1 MILVIM
7 VLVIKIKR
15 KGVIN
20 MSDYSLVVNSQF
32 QPFSYQEMLAPVLQA
47 TQAQE
52 DIENQ
57 YSMLDSEANTIQ
69 QRALTDSNSEWAKRY
84 NTYTKQ
90 LEDSAADLA
99 ANGLTPSSRSTLLKL
114 KRDYSSNV
122 NPALMAIQRQAEIAR
137 TQQAKNGEGV
147 RMVYG
152 AMPSIDQLI
161 ADPNLDR
168 VSYSGKDIEASAANS
183 AAAASARHVI
193 DNFKKD
199 PANAGWM
206 KHIKETGYSSQ
217 AFNALL
223 NEAKNSDNPNV
234 NILAQITNQVKQ
246 QFGNF
251 EGVSEADKHK
261 LEGEI
266 LSGLF
271 KGSVY
276 RNEDNYQVDPIYMA
290 KLQSSLEEGRQIRAE
305 NRALAR
311 QNQNPGTTNGVAP
324 NPINMYSPKEK
335 KEQAEAI
342 SKFKQYF
349 YRDSSGQVKM
359 TYKGLQEYRRNA
371 AKIPTVA
378 GSGGGTAA
386 LMNAETAMGR
396 KRGYQPTQFRVFM
409 DKLGANHYIDNKN
422 FKGGK
427 GWQPGNLGNLWSRYS
442 SANNAGKYDATKAT
456 QFEYKIAKEQ
466 QDLTKDNIIMA
477 LKNYP
482 ADEVAFNGVTLA
494 KTGKTLSYSDLYK
507 NGRVVA
513 TRLSPYG
520 NTFVVI
526 DNTGKVSEYK
536 MPPGINPTNEG
547 NRDKLLEK
555 LPTIQQT
562 LKTGKVGSYILKPK
576 EKEDLQNLY
585 NQDVQSAYMYHSQL
599 NVTNTTEPQ
608 KAYPYSY

>member
-1 MILVIM
+1 
-7 VLVIKIKR
+7 
-15 KGVIN
+15 

-32 QPFSYQEMLAPVLQA
+32 QPFSYQEMLAPVLMA
-47 TQAQE
+47 TQAQQ

-57 YSMLDSEANTIQ
+57 YSMLDSDANTIQ
-69 QRALTDSNSEWAKRY
+69 QRALTDSNSEWAKKY
-84 NTYTKQ
+84 TTYTKQ

-99 ANGLTPSSRSTLLKL
+99 ANGLTPSSRSSLLKL

-217 AFNALL
+217 AFNTLL
-223 NEAKNSDNPNV
+223 NEAKNSNDPNV

-251 EGVSEADKHK
+251 EGVSDADKHR

-271 KGSVY
+271 KGSAY
-276 RNEDNYQVDPIYMA
+276 RNDDSYQTDPVYMA

-305 NRALAR
+305 NRAFNRQKELIDL
-311 QNQNPGTTNGVAP
+311 QNQGKKSTNGVAP

-371 AKIPTVA
+371 DSLPSSMSGQNLKQYRTTGSTLSPVDRVRQNSKI
-378 GSGGGTAA
+378 SGKSYVPS
-386 LMNAETAMGR
+386 E
-396 KRGYQPTQFRVFM
+396 FRVFM

-427 GWQPGNLGNLWSRYS
+427 GWQPGNVGNLWSRYS

-466 QDLTKDNIIMA
+466 QGLAKDNIIEA
-477 LKNYP
+477 LKNTP
-482 ADEVAFNGVTLA
+482 AYEVAFNGTTLA
-494 KTGKTLSYSDLYK
+494 RTHKVLSYSDLYA

-513 TRLSPYG
+513 TRVSPYG

-526 DNTGKVSEYK
+526 DKSGKVGEYE

-547 NRDKLLEK
+547 NRDKLLK
-555 LPTIQQT
+555 QLPTIQQT
-562 LKTGKVGSYILKPK
+562 LKTGKADSYILKPQ
-576 EKEDLQNLY
+576 EKEDLQSLY
-585 NQDVQSAYMYHSQL
+585 NQDVQSALMYHSQM
-599 NVTNTTEPQ
+599 NVTNTTAPQ

>member
-1 MILVIM
+1 
-7 VLVIKIKR
+7 
-15 KGVIN
+15 

-69 QRALTDSNSEWAKRY
+69 QRALTDSNSEWAKKY
-84 NTYTKQ
+84 TTYTKQ

-122 NPALMAIQRQAEIAR
+122 NPALMAIQRQAEIAK

-183 AAAASARHVI
+183 AAAASARHII

-223 NEAKNSDNPNV
+223 NEAKNSSDPSV

-251 EGVSEADKHK
+251 EGVSDADKHK

-276 RNEDNYQVDPIYMA
+276 RNEDNYQIDPVYMA

-311 QNQNPGTTNGVAP
+311 ENQGNTSTNGVAP

-371 AKIPTVA
+371 NRLPTVA

-396 KRGYQPTQFRVFM
+396 KRVYQPTQFRVFM
-409 DKLGANHYIDNKN
+409 DKLGAKHYIDSKN

-456 QFEYKIAKEQ
+456 QFEYKIAKDQ
-466 QDLTKDNIIMA
+466 QDLAKDNIIEA
-477 LKNYP
+477 LKNTP
-482 ADEVAFNGVTLA
+482 AYEVAFNGTTLA
-494 KTGKTLSYSDLYK
+494 RTHKVLSYSDLYA

-526 DNTGKVSEYK
+526 DKSGKVGEYE

-547 NRDKLLEK
+547 NRDKLLK
-555 LPTIQQT
+555 QLPTIQQT
-562 LKTGKVGSYILKPK
+562 LKTGKAGSYILKPN

-585 NQDVQSAYMYHSQL
+585 NQDVQSALMYHSQM

>member
-1 MILVIM
+1 MIYLIM
-7 VLVIKIKR
+7 VYLIKIKR
-15 KGVIN
+15 KEVIN

-69 QRALTDSNSEWAKRY
+69 QRALTDSNSEWAKKY
-84 NTYTKQ
+84 TTYTKQ

-114 KRDYSSNV
+114 TRDYSGNV
-122 NPALMAIQRQAEIAR
+122 KPALMAIQRQAEIAK

-217 AFNALL
+217 AFNAIL
-223 NEAKNSDNPNV
+223 NEAKNSNDPNV

-251 EGVSEADKHK
+251 EGVSDVDKHR

-276 RNEDNYQVDPIYMA
+276 RNENSYQTDPIYMA
-290 KLQSSLEEGRQIRAE
+290 ELQSRLEEGRQIRAE

-311 QNQNPGTTNGVAP
+311 ENPVKTNGVAP

-371 AKIPTVA
+371 NRLPTVA

-396 KRGYQPTQFRVFM
+396 KRVYQPTQFRVFM
-409 DKLGANHYIDNKN
+409 DKLGAKHYIDSKN

-427 GWQPGNLGNLWSRYS
+427 GWQPGNVGNLWSRYS

-456 QFEYKIAKEQ
+456 QYEYKIAKDQ

-477 LKNYP
+477 LKNEP
-482 ADEVAFNGVTLA
+482 AYEVAFNGTTLA
-494 KTGKTLSYSDLYK
+494 RTHKVLSYSDLYA

-513 TRLSPYG
+513 TRMSPYG

-526 DNTGKVSEYK
+526 DKSGKVSEYE

-547 NRDKLLEK
+547 NRDKLLK
-555 LPTIQQT
+555 QLPTMQQV
-562 LKTGKVGSYILKPK
+562 LKTGKAGKYILKPK
-576 EKEDLQNLY
+576 EKENLQSLY
-585 NQDVQSAYMYHSQL
+585 DQNIEGAYMYNSQL
-599 NVTNTTEPQ
+599 NVTNITEPQ
-608 KAYPYSY
+608 KGYPYSY

>member
-1 MILVIM
+1 MP
-7 VLVIKIKR
+7 
-15 KGVIN
+15 
-20 MSDYSLVVNSQF
+20 DYSLVVNSQF
-32 QPFSYQEMLAPVLQA
+32 QPFSYQEMLAPVLMA
-47 TQAQE
+47 TQAQQ

-57 YSMLDSEANTIQ
+57 YSMLDSDANTIQ
-69 QRALTDSNSEWAKRY
+69 QRALTDSNSEWAKKY
-84 NTYTKQ
+84 TTYTKQ

-99 ANGLTPSSRSTLLKL
+99 ANGLTPSSRSSLLKL

-223 NEAKNSDNPNV
+223 NEAKNSNDPNV

-251 EGVSEADKHK
+251 EGVSDADKHR

-271 KGSVY
+271 KGSAY
-276 RNEDNYQVDPIYMA
+276 RNDDSYQTDPVYMA

-311 QNQNPGTTNGVAP
+311 EKNQDKTSTNGVAP

-349 YRDSSGQVKM
+349 YRDNSGQVKM

-409 DKLGANHYIDNKN
+409 DKLGANHYIDSKN

-456 QFEYKIAKEQ
+456 QFEYKIAKDQ
-466 QDLTKDNIIMA
+466 QDLAKDNIIEA
-477 LKNYP
+477 LKNTP
-482 ADEVAFNGVTLA
+482 AYEVEFNGTTLA
-494 KTGKTLSYSDLYK
+494 RTHKVLSYSDLYA

-526 DNTGKVSEYK
+526 DKSGKVSEYE

-547 NRDKLLEK
+547 NRDKLLK
-555 LPTIQQT
+555 QLPTIQQT
-562 LKTGKVGSYILKPK
+562 LKTGKAGSYILKPQ

-585 NQDVQSAYMYHSQL
+585 NQDVQSALMYHSQM

>member
-1 MILVIM
+1 
-7 VLVIKIKR
+7 
-15 KGVIN
+15 
-20 MSDYSLVVNSQF
+20 
-32 QPFSYQEMLAPVLQA
+32 
-47 TQAQE
+47 
-52 DIENQ
+52 
-57 YSMLDSEANTIQ
+57 
-69 QRALTDSNSEWAKRY
+69 
-84 NTYTKQ
+84 
-90 LEDSAADLA
+90 
-99 ANGLTPSSRSTLLKL
+99 
-114 KRDYSSNV
+114 
-122 NPALMAIQRQAEIAR
+122 
-137 TQQAKNGEGV
+137 
-147 RMVYG
+147 
-152 AMPSIDQLI
+152 
-161 ADPNLDR
+161 
-168 VSYSGKDIEASAANS
+168 
-183 AAAASARHVI
+183 
-193 DNFKKD
+193 
-199 PANAGWM
+199 M

-223 NEAKNSDNPNV
+223 NEAKNSNDPNV

-276 RNEDNYQVDPIYMA
+276 RNEDTYQTDPIYMA
-290 KLQSSLEEGRQIRAE
+290 NLQSSLEEGRQIRAE
-305 NRALAR
+305 NRAFNRQKALIAL
-311 QNQNPGTTNGVAP
+311 QNQGKPSTNGVAP

-396 KRGYQPTQFRVFM
+396 KRGYQPTQFRIFM
-409 DKLGANHYIDNKN
+409 DKLGANHYIDSKN

-442 SANNAGKYDATKAT
+442 SANSAGKYDATKAT
-456 QFEYKIAKEQ
+456 QYEYKIAKDQ
-466 QDLTKDNIIMA
+466 QGLTKDNIIMA
-477 LKNYP
+477 LKNEP
-482 ADEVAFNGVTLA
+482 AYEVAFNGTTLA
-494 KTGKTLSYSDLYK
+494 RTNKVLSYSDLYK

-513 TRLSPYG
+513 TRMSPYG

-526 DNTGKVSEYK
+526 DKSGKVSEYE

-547 NRDKLLEK
+547 NRDKLLK
-555 LPTIQQT
+555 QLPTMQQV
-562 LKTGKVGSYILKPK
+562 LKTGKAGSYILKPQ
-576 EKEDLQNLY
+576 EKENLQSLY
-585 NQDVQSAYMYHSQL
+585 NQNIQNAYMYNSQL
-599 NVTNTTEPQ
+599 NVTNTTAPQ
-608 KAYPYSY
+608 KGYPYSY

>member
-1 MILVIM
+1 MP
-7 VLVIKIKR
+7 
-15 KGVIN
+15 
-20 MSDYSLVVNSQF
+20 DYSLVVNSQF

-69 QRALTDSNSEWAKRY
+69 QRALTDSNSEWAKKY
-84 NTYTKQ
+84 TTYTKQ

-122 NPALMAIQRQAEIAR
+122 NPALMAIQRQAEIAK

-193 DNFKKD
+193 DNFRKD

-223 NEAKNSDNPNV
+223 NEAKNSNDPSV

-276 RNEDNYQVDPIYMA
+276 RNEDNYQTDPVYMA

-305 NRALAR
+305 NRAFNRQKALIAL
-311 QNQNPGTTNGVAP
+311 QNQGKPSTNGVAP

-349 YRDSSGQVKM
+349 YRDNSGQVKM

-409 DKLGANHYIDNKN
+409 DKLGANHYIDSKN

-466 QDLTKDNIIMA
+466 QGLTKDNIIMA
-477 LKNYP
+477 LKNEP
-482 ADEVAFNGVTLA
+482 AEEVAFNGVTLA

-536 MPPGINPTNEG
+536 IPPGINPTNEG
-547 NRDKLLEK
+547 NRDKLLK
-555 LPTIQQT
+555 QLPTIQQT

-576 EKEDLQNLY
+576 EKEDLQSLY
-585 NQDVQSAYMYHSQL
+585 NQDVQSAYMYHSQM
-599 NVTNTTEPQ
+599 NVTNITAPQ
-608 KAYPYSY
+608 KGYPYSY

>member
-1 MILVIM
+1 MP
-7 VLVIKIKR
+7 
-15 KGVIN
+15 
-20 MSDYSLVVNSQF
+20 DYSLVVNSQF

-69 QRALTDSNSEWAKRY
+69 QRALTDSNSEWAKKY
-84 NTYTKQ
+84 TTYTKQ

-99 ANGLTPSSRSTLLKL
+99 ANGLTPSSRSTLLRL

-223 NEAKNSDNPNV
+223 NEAKNSNDPSI

-276 RNEDNYQVDPIYMA
+276 RNEDNYQIDPIYMA
-290 KLQSSLEEGRQIRAE
+290 NLQSSLEEGRQIRAE
-305 NRALAR
+305 NRAFNR
-311 QNQNPGTTNGVAP
+311 QKALIALQNPGKTSTNGVAP

-335 KEQAEAI
+335 KEQADAI

-409 DKLGANHYIDNKN
+409 DKLGANHYIDSKN

-427 GWQPGNLGNLWSRYS
+427 GWQPGNVGNLWSRYS

-466 QDLTKDNIIMA
+466 QGLTKDNILIA
-477 LKNYP
+477 LKNTP
-482 ADEVAFNGVTLA
+482 AYEVAFNGTTLA
-494 KTGKTLSYSDLYK
+494 RTNKVLSYNDLYTK
-507 NGRVVA
+507 GRVVA

-526 DNTGKVSEYK
+526 DNTGKVSEYE

-547 NRDKLLEK
+547 NRDKLLK
-555 LPTIQQT
+555 QLPTIQQT
-562 LKTGKVGSYILKPK
+562 LKTGKAGSYILKPQ

-585 NQDVQSAYMYHSQL
+585 NQDVQSALMYHSQM
-599 NVTNTTEPQ
+599 NVTNTTAPQ

>member
-1 MILVIM
+1 MP
-7 VLVIKIKR
+7 
-15 KGVIN
+15 
-20 MSDYSLVVNSQF
+20 DYSLVVNSQF

-69 QRALTDSNSEWAKRY
+69 QRALTDSNSEWAKKY
-84 NTYTKQ
+84 TTYTKQ

-99 ANGLTPSSRSTLLKL
+99 ANGLTPSSRSTLLRL

-223 NEAKNSDNPNV
+223 NEAKNSNDPSV

-251 EGVSEADKHK
+251 EGVSDADKHK

-276 RNEDNYQVDPIYMA
+276 RNEDNYQIDPIYMA
-290 KLQSSLEEGRQIRAE
+290 NLQSSLEEGRQIRAE
-305 NRALAR
+305 NRAFNR
-311 QNQNPGTTNGVAP
+311 QKALIALQNPGKTSTNGVAP

-335 KEQAEAI
+335 KEQADAI

-409 DKLGANHYIDNKN
+409 DKLGANHYIDSKN

-427 GWQPGNLGNLWSRYS
+427 GWQPGNVGNLWSRYS

-466 QDLTKDNIIMA
+466 QGLTKDNILIA
-477 LKNYP
+477 LKNTP
-482 ADEVAFNGVTLA
+482 AYEVAFNGTTLA
-494 KTGKTLSYSDLYK
+494 RTNKVLSYNDLYTK
-507 NGRVVA
+507 GRVVA

-526 DNTGKVSEYK
+526 DNTGKVSEYE

-547 NRDKLLEK
+547 NRDKLLK
-555 LPTIQQT
+555 QLPTIQQT
-562 LKTGKVGSYILKPK
+562 LKTGKAGSYILKPQ

-585 NQDVQSAYMYHSQL
+585 NQDVQSALMYHSQM
-599 NVTNTTEPQ
+599 NVTNTTAPQ

>member
-1 MILVIM
+1 MP
-7 VLVIKIKR
+7 
-15 KGVIN
+15 
-20 MSDYSLVVNSQF
+20 DYSLVVNSQF

-69 QRALTDSNSEWAKRY
+69 QRALTDSNSEWAKKY
-84 NTYTKQ
+84 TTYTKQ

-99 ANGLTPSSRSTLLKL
+99 ANGLTPSSRSTLLRL

-223 NEAKNSDNPNV
+223 NEAKNSNDPSV

-251 EGVSEADKHK
+251 EGVSDADKHK

-276 RNEDNYQVDPIYMA
+276 RNEDNYQIDPIYMA
-290 KLQSSLEEGRQIRAE
+290 NLQSSLEEGRQIRAE
-305 NRALAR
+305 NRAFNR
-311 QNQNPGTTNGVAP
+311 QKALIALQNPGKTSTNGVAP

-335 KEQAEAI
+335 KEQADAI

-349 YRDSSGQVKM
+349 YRDNSGQVKM

-371 AKIPTVA
+371 NRLPTVA

-396 KRGYQPTQFRVFM
+396 KRVYQPTQFRVFM
-409 DKLGANHYIDNKN
+409 DKLGANHYIDSKN

-427 GWQPGNLGNLWSRYS
+427 GWQPGNVGNLWSRYS

-466 QDLTKDNIIMA
+466 QGLTKDNILIA
-477 LKNYP
+477 LKNTP
-482 ADEVAFNGVTLA
+482 AYEVAFNGTTLA
-494 KTGKTLSYSDLYK
+494 RTNKVLSYNDLYTK
-507 NGRVVA
+507 GRVVA

-526 DNTGKVSEYK
+526 DNTGKVSEYE

-547 NRDKLLEK
+547 NRDKLLK
-555 LPTIQQT
+555 QLPTIQQT
-562 LKTGKVGSYILKPK
+562 LKTGKAGSYILKPQ

-585 NQDVQSAYMYHSQL
+585 NQDVQSALMYHSQM
-599 NVTNTTEPQ
+599 NVTNTTAPQ

>member
-1 MILVIM
+1 MP
-7 VLVIKIKR
+7 
-15 KGVIN
+15 
-20 MSDYSLVVNSQF
+20 DYSLVVNSQF

-47 TQAQE
+47 TQAQQ

-69 QRALTDSNSEWAKRY
+69 QRALTDSDSEWAKKY
-84 NTYTKQ
+84 TTYTKQ

-193 DNFKKD
+193 DNFKRD

-223 NEAKNSDNPNV
+223 NEAKNSNDPNV

-246 QFGNF
+246 QFSNF
-251 EGVSEADKHK
+251 EGVSDADKHR

-271 KGSVY
+271 KGSAY
-276 RNEDNYQVDPIYMA
+276 RNDDSYQTDPVYMA

-311 QNQNPGTTNGVAP
+311 ENPGQTSTNGVAP

-371 AKIPTVA
+371 AALPSSMAGQNLKQYRTTGSTLSPVDRVRQNSKISEKSYVP
-378 GSGGGTAA
+378 S
-386 LMNAETAMGR
+386 E
-396 KRGYQPTQFRVFM
+396 FRVFM
-409 DKLGANHYIDNKN
+409 DKLGAKHYIDSKN

-456 QFEYKIAKEQ
+456 QYEYKIAKEQ
-466 QDLTKDNIIMA
+466 QDITKDNIIET
-477 LKNYP
+477 LNNSP
-482 ADEVAFNGVTLA
+482 AYEVAFNGTKLA
-494 KTGKTLSYSDLYK
+494 RTGKTLSYSDLYT

-526 DNTGKVSEYK
+526 GKSGKVSEYE

-547 NRDKLLEK
+547 NRDKLLK
-555 LPTIQQT
+555 QLPTMQQV
-562 LKTGKVGSYILKPK
+562 LKTGKAGKYILKPK
-576 EKEDLQNLY
+576 EKENLQSLY
-585 NQDVQSAYMYHSQL
+585 DQNIESAYMYNSQL

>member
-1 MILVIM
+1 MP
-7 VLVIKIKR
+7 
-15 KGVIN
+15 
-20 MSDYSLVVNSQF
+20 DYSLVVNSQF

-47 TQAQE
+47 TQAQQ

-57 YSMLDSEANTIQ
+57 YSMLDSDANTIQ
-69 QRALTDSNSEWAKRY
+69 QRALTDSDSEWAKRY
-84 NTYTKQ
+84 NAYTKQ

-152 AMPSIDQLI
+152 EMPSIDQLI

-168 VSYSGKDIEASAANS
+168 VSYSGKDIEASAATS

-206 KHIKETGYSSQ
+206 KHIKETGYSSR

-223 NEAKNSDNPNV
+223 NEAKNSSDPSV

-276 RNEDNYQVDPIYMA
+276 RNEDTYQTDPIYMA

-305 NRALAR
+305 NRAFNRQKALIAL
-311 QNQNPGTTNGVAP
+311 QNQGKSSTNGVAP
-324 NPINMYSPKEK
+324 NPINMFSPKDK
-335 KEQAEAI
+335 KEQSEAV
-342 SKFKQYF
+342 SKFSKYF

-409 DKLGANHYIDNKN
+409 DKLGAKHYIDSKN

-442 SANNAGKYDATKAT
+442 SANSAGKYDATKAT
-456 QFEYKIAKEQ
+456 QYEYKIAKEQ
-466 QDLTKDNIIMA
+466 QGLTKDNILEA
-477 LKNYP
+477 LNNSP
-482 ADEVAFNGVTLA
+482 AYEVAFNGTKLGR
-494 KTGKTLSYSDLYK
+494 TGKTISYSDLYK

-520 NTFVVI
+520 NTFI
-526 DNTGKVSEYK
+526 YLDKTGKIGEYE

-547 NRDKLLEK
+547 NRDKVLGQ
-555 LPTIQQT
+555 LPKMQQA
-562 LKTGKVGSYILKPK
+562 LKTGKVGSYILKPQ
-576 EKEDLQNLY
+576 EKGDLQNLY
-585 NQDVQSAYMYHSQL
+585 NQNIQSAYMYNSQL
-599 NVTNTTEPQ
+599 NVTNTTVHQ

>member
-1 MILVIM
+1 
-7 VLVIKIKR
+7 
-15 KGVIN
+15 

-32 QPFSYQEMLAPVLQA
+32 QPFSYQEMLAPVLMA
-47 TQAQE
+47 TQAQQ

-57 YSMLDSEANTIQ
+57 YSMLDSDANTIQ
-69 QRALTDSNSEWAKRY
+69 QRALADSNSEWAKKY
-84 NTYTKQ
+84 NNYTKQ

-99 ANGLTPSSRSTLLKL
+99 SNGLTQSSRSTLLKL
-114 KRDYSSNV
+114 KRDYSGNV

-161 ADPNLDR
+161 TDPNLDR

-223 NEAKNSDNPNV
+223 NEAKNSNNPSV

-251 EGVSEADKHK
+251 EGVSDADKHR

-276 RNEDNYQVDPIYMA
+276 RNEDSYQTDPVYMA
-290 KLQSSLEEGRQIRAE
+290 NLQSSLEEGRQIRAE

-311 QNQNPGTTNGVAP
+311 ENPGKTSTNGVAP

-349 YRDSSGQVKM
+349 YRDNSGQVKM

-371 AKIPTVA
+371 ATIPTVA

-386 LMNAETAMGR
+386 LMNAETTMGR
-396 KRGYQPTQFRVFM
+396 KRGYQPTQFKVFM
-409 DKLGANHYIDNKN
+409 DKLGANHYIDSKN

-427 GWQPGNLGNLWSRYS
+427 GWQPGNVGNIWSRYS
-442 SANNAGKYDATKAT
+442 SANSAGKYDATKAT
-456 QFEYKIAKEQ
+456 QYEYKLAKDQ
-466 QDLTKDNIIMA
+466 QGLTKDNIIMA
-477 LKNYP
+477 LKNTP
-482 ADEVAFNGVTLA
+482 ANEVAFNGTTLA
-494 KTGKTLSYSDLYK
+494 RTNKTLSYSDLYT

-520 NTFVVI
+520 NTFIVI
-526 DNTGKVSEYK
+526 DKSGKVSEYE

-547 NRDKLLEK
+547 NRDKLLK
-555 LPTIQQT
+555 QLPTMQQV
-562 LKTGKVGSYILKPK
+562 LKTGKAGKYILKPK
-576 EKEDLQNLY
+576 EKENLQSLY
-585 NQDVQSAYMYHSQL
+585 DQNIEGAYMYNSQL
-599 NVTNTTEPQ
+599 NVTNTTAPQ